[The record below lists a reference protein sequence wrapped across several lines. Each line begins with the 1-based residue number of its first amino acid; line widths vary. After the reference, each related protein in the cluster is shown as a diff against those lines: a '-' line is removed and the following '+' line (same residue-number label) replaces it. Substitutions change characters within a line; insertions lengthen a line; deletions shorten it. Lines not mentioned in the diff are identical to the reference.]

1 MPSAVNKGEHI
12 FLLKFCWNQVPQAP
26 TFVESP
32 RQTEHF
38 VVKKVFLGISGFL
51 KGRGWGEL
59 QENHSSKKSFTWQF
73 LVTFSGWLS
82 DLQQGDEK
90 VTLNHLAEVE
100 LIPLY
105 NKQNSS
111 ITHASPSFHHFGHTQ
126 HLWTLTK
133 FRPPKY
139 ICHRLCS
146 DSRPT
151 HREWCSFLD
160 LAGWQKMIALWCW
173 LGVRFWKTE

>member
-12 FLLKFCWNQVPQAP
+12 FLLKFCWNQVTQAP

-38 VVKKVFLGISGFL
+38 VVKTVFLGISGFL

-82 DLQQGDEK
+82 DPFKRLSDLQQGDEK

-105 NKQNSS
+105 NTKILPSPTQVHRFIILAILS
-111 ITHASPSFHHFGHTQ
+111 IFELSLNFT
-126 HLWTLTK
+126 WTV
-133 FRPPKY
+133 PPNTFA
-139 ICHRLCS
+139 IDFVQIRVPHIVNG
-146 DSRPT
+146 
-151 HREWCSFLD
+151 
-160 LAGWQKMIALWCW
+160 A
-173 LGVRFWKTE
+173 RFWT